1 MLVVGD
7 TETVLLASCSTVDV
21 RPGVDVVV
29 VLVVVADTVL
39 DELLMP
45 DTDCEPV
52 DVFGFVTNVFC
63 DVT

>member
-7 TETVLLASCSTVDV
+7 TETVLLLSCGTVDV
-21 RPGVDVVV
+21 TPDVDVVV

-39 DELLMP
+39 DELLMS

-52 DVFGFVTNVFC
+52 NVFGVVTNVFS

>member
-7 TETVLLASCSTVDV
+7 TETVLLLSCSTVDV
-21 RPGVDVVV
+21 ILDVDVAV

-39 DELLMP
+39 DELLVS

-52 DVFGFVTNVFC
+52 DVFGVVTNVFR